1 VSSFI
6 SAFKGYLKYWQKSL
20 FCVSNIW
27 MTLMYACLWIL
38 FDIVEL
44 SMNRKETVQ
53 EEILHLKGMLGL

>member
-1 VSSFI
+1 
-6 SAFKGYLKYWQKSL
+6 
-20 FCVSNIW
+20 
-27 MTLMYACLWIL
+27 MYACLWIL